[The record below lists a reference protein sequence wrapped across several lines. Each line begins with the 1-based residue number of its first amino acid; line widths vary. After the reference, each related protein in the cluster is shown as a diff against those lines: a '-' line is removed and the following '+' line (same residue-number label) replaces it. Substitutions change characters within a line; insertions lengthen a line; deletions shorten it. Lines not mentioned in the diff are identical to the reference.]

1 MMQRQKYHHL
11 FICDRTACRRKKFSN
26 FRRFIN
32 KQLKRKPAIFKRKA
46 LQLFHEAKSQY
57 FIHLKYWLFF
67 DLEKTNNQYLK
78 Q

>member
-1 MMQRQKYHHL
+1 
-11 FICDRTACRRKKFSN
+11 
-26 FRRFIN
+26 
-32 KQLKRKPAIFKRKA
+32 LKRKPVIFKRKA

>member
-11 FICDRTACRRKKFSN
+11 FFCGRTSCRRNKIFNS
-26 FRRFIN
+26 RRFIRYY
-32 KQLKRKPAIFKRKA
+32 LKRNPAIFKRKA

-67 DLEKTNNQYLK
+67 DPERVNIQYLK
-78 Q
+78 K